1 MKCGS
6 AGTASRVEGTA
17 EGQAWVGTRSPH
29 FRTTRRPERPGR
41 GDGVS
46 GGTWAGLGRHGT
58 GGLPRDGSPLEAGV
72 VPVGTRGAFAWDV
85 PLPSGLSLPGSALSL
100 THSDF
105 WAVRSVWPFLRIRP
119 CRLRMDLGGAPV
131 CSARERAVLDL
142 HPCVFAALDQD
153 V

>member
-6 AGTASRVEGTA
+6 AGTASRAEGTA
-17 EGQAWVGTRSPH
+17 EGQAWVGTRSPY

-58 GGLPRDGSPLEAGV
+58 GGLPRDGSPLEGGV

-85 PLPSGLSLPGSALSL
+85 PCPADSLCQAQPSPSLTLTSGLCVQCGLFCASVHVALGW
-100 THSDF
+100 T
-105 WAVRSVWPFLRIRP
+105 
-119 CRLRMDLGGAPV
+119 
-131 CSARERAVLDL
+131 
-142 HPCVFAALDQD
+142 
-153 V
+153 